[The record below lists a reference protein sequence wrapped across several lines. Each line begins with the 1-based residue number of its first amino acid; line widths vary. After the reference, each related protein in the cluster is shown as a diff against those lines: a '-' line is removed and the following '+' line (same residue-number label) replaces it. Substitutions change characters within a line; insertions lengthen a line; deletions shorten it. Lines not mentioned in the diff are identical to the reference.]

1 MFRLHAEPLAP
12 EDARMTLFKAF
23 NHVSITVTD
32 LGKAKD
38 FYGGLLGFK
47 EIPRPAF
54 NFPGVWYGIGGDLS
68 LHIIVNEALVRPPV
82 ERASFEGRYP
92 HFALWT
98 DDCDATA
105 ERLAATGIHVHDLVS
120 TPTGLRQ
127 LFVKDP
133 DGNMLEFIGP
143 TKAPRVRRME

>member
-1 MFRLHAEPLAP
+1 MS
-12 EDARMTLFKAF
+12 LFKAF

-32 LGKAKD
+32 LAKAKD
-38 FYGGLLGFK
+38 FYGGLLGFA

-54 NFPGVWYGIGGDLS
+54 NFPGVWYGIGDGLS
-68 LHIIVNEALVRPPV
+68 LHIIVNEKLVRSPV
-82 ERASFEGRYP
+82 KRESFEGRYP

-105 ERLAATGIHVHDLVS
+105 ERLAGTGIHVHDLVS

-127 LFVKDP
+127 LFVKDS

-143 TKAPRVRRME
+143 TQAPRVRRME

>member
-1 MFRLHAEPLAP
+1 MS
-12 EDARMTLFKAF
+12 LFKAF

-32 LGKAKD
+32 LAKAKD
-38 FYGGLLGFK
+38 FFGGRLGFP

-54 NFPGVWYGIGGDLS
+54 NFPGVWYGIGDGLS
-68 LHIIVNEALVRPPV
+68 LHIIVNEKLVRSPV
-82 ERASFEGRYP
+82 ERESFEGRYP

-105 ERLAATGIHVHDLVS
+105 QRLADAGVHAHDLVS

>member
-1 MFRLHAEPLAP
+1 MS
-12 EDARMTLFKAF
+12 LFKAF

-38 FYGGLLGFK
+38 FYGGLLGFS

-54 NFPGVWYGIGGDLS
+54 NFPGVWYGIGDGLS
-68 LHIIVNEALVRPPV
+68 LHIIVNEKLVRSPV
-82 ERASFEGRYP
+82 ERESFEGRYP

-105 ERLAATGIHVHDLVS
+105 QRLAGTGVHAHDLVS